1 MTQAYI
7 TIRLD
12 SVGVI
17 FDIKARADQ
26 ELCSNINT
34 TGSVHYSEI
43 LDSLVWF
50 NIAQLNLAWL
60 SNNLHIHEVGK
71 YSI

>member
-7 TIRLD
+7 AIRLD

-34 TGSVHYSEI
+34 ILKYWTAWFGSI
-43 LDSLVWF
+43 LPNLTSLGCP
-50 NIAQLNLAWL
+50 I
-60 SNNLHIHEVGK
+60 I
-71 YSI
+71 SIFERSANTVFK

>member
-7 TIRLD
+7 AIRLD

-34 TGSVHYSEI
+34 TGSVQYSEI

-60 SNNLHIHEVGK
+60 SNNLHIREVGK

>member
-17 FDIKARADQ
+17 FDV

-34 TGSVHYSEI
+34 TGSVQYFEI

-60 SNNLHIHEVGK
+60 SNNLLIFLK
-71 YSI
+71 